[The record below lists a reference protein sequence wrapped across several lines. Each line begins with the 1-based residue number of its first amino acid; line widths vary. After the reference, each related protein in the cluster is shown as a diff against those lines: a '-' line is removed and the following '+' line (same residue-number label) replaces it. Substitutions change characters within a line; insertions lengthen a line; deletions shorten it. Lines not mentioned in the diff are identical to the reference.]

1 MTSLEKCI
9 SVWDGENPYLIIFI
23 KQVLKMCKALYYQ
36 ICCLSPFGR
45 LASKENGHK
54 VARRNERVTTM
65 KVGQEESFLNLPL
78 LFL

>member
-1 MTSLEKCI
+1 
-9 SVWDGENPYLIIFI
+9 
-23 KQVLKMCKALYYQ
+23 MCKALYYQ

-54 VARRNERVTTM
+54 VAGRNERVTTM
-65 KVGQEESFLNLPL
+65 KVGQEESFLNLPP